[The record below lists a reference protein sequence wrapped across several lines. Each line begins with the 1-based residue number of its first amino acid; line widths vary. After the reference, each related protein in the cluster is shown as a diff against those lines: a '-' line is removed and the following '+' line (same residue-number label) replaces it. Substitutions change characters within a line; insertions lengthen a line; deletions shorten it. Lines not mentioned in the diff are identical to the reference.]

1 MVEEGIRG
9 GICHA
14 IQLYAKANN
23 KYMNDYKKKKPSY
36 IQYLDA
42 NNLYGK
48 AMTEKLPVRG
58 FKWVNDISKIDE
70 DFVKD
75 YNKNDNK
82 GYILDVDVDYPSKL

>member
-9 GICHA
+9 RICHA
-14 IQLYAKANN
+14 IQRYTKVN
-23 KYMNDYKKKKPSY
+23 KKKKPSY

-48 AMTEKLPVRG
+48 AMTENLPVRG

-70 DFVKD
+70 DFVTD

-82 GYILDVDVDYPSKL
+82 S

>member
-1 MVEEGIRG
+1 M
-9 GICHA
+9 
-14 IQLYAKANN
+14 QY
-23 KYMNDYKKKKPSY
+23 YDKKKKPSY
-36 IQYLDA
+36 IQYLDT

-58 FKWVNDISKIDE
+58 FKWVNDISKMDE

-82 GYILDVDVDYPSKL
+82 GYILNVDIDYLVNYKIFIVIFHFYRKE